1 MSLFE
6 IFLSP
11 SKWLILSN
19 PQIKRLLK
27 FCGDAWNRVFGTEDP
42 TEYQQ
47 TVERAFEVQ
56 VQTVRIMSSTIM
68 SVVFGVAIQ

>member
-27 FCGDAWNRVFGTEDP
+27 FCGDEWKRVFKSEDP
-42 TEYQQ
+42 TEYEQ

-56 VQTVRIMSSTIM
+56 CETVRIMSSTIM
-68 SVVFGVAIQ
+68 SVVFGVTLH